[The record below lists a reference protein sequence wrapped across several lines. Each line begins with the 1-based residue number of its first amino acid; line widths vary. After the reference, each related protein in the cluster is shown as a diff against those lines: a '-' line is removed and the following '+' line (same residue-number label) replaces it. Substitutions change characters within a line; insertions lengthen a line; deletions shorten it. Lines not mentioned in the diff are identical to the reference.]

1 MHKFL
6 YKILFLLLSFFIT
19 QYFIFFVTN
28 TFLTKKS
35 NFRIT
40 RYFSNQKHQYFV
52 LGNSRGVNSVNESY
66 AKKTLHK
73 DLINL
78 SFNGMPFENL
88 FSLYQDIN
96 ANNNNSTIFIE
107 VSSLSNNDIDNSYVY
122 YSNQSNYISKLYPDI
137 KYRILPLLKFNNE
150 LFLRNIY
157 YLFKNDD
164 DWINRN
170 TINSSLIN
178 SISISEKSKI
188 INNYN
193 LLSENIEKINK
204 IAIKN
209 NNKVIYF
216 LAPYYPKYLNTLSD
230 YNKLCNYFINY
241 NKVSSFIDL
250 NKVKLT
256 DFQFADRIHTN
267 YNGSYILTKNL
278 LDNNLQLTH

>member
-19 QYFIFFVTN
+19 QYFIFFVAN

-96 ANNNNSTIFIE
+96 VNNNNSTIFIE

-122 YSNQSNYISKLYPDI
+122 YSNQLV
-137 KYRILPLLKFNNE
+137 F
-150 LFLRNIY
+150 F
-157 YLFKNDD
+157 
-164 DWINRN
+164 
-170 TINSSLIN
+170 
-178 SISISEKSKI
+178 
-188 INNYN
+188 
-193 LLSENIEKINK
+193 
-204 IAIKN
+204 
-209 NNKVIYF
+209 YF
-216 LAPYYPKYLNTLSD
+216 LQ
-230 YNKLCNYFINY
+230 I
-241 NKVSSFIDL
+241 
-250 NKVKLT
+250 
-256 DFQFADRIHTN
+256 
-267 YNGSYILTKNL
+267 
-278 LDNNLQLTH
+278 